1 MHFHSEKKK
10 YTKKLI
16 SNKQVRK
23 YVQRKMQNKKT
34 TQLLVAATNLFRKI
48 EVESI
53 ERKLWR
59 AQVLKNWQD
68 FKDNLLQVQE

>member
-1 MHFHSEKKK
+1 
-10 YTKKLI
+10 
-16 SNKQVRK
+16 
-23 YVQRKMQNKKT
+23 MQNKKT